1 MKAKDILFEFV
12 KERKWYYLAGIVL
25 LVITTVIASYIPL
38 LLGIITDG
46 LKDADM
52 AVGDIYFN
60 VTLVAVIT
68 VTVFALKYSW
78 RYFLIGNCRYVE
90 CYLRERLFK
99 HMQNLPASFYDNHKT
114 GDLVAYAIN
123 DIQAVRMIF
132 GFGSIAILEG
142 AIINGASIFFMVTTI
157 DPIFTLVAILPSTI
171 LIAVLIRLR
180 AVIRKRF
187 SIVQKTFAEISE
199 KVEENIMGIR
209 VVKAYAQEEK
219 EVSDFVNL
227 SKKRVDTQMNLT
239 KVSGILGPATQICF
253 GISFMVFI
261 AYGSEL
267 VVNETISLGDYV
279 AFNSYMML
287 IMGPITN
294 IVRIIEVWQR
304 GLASMRR
311 LDEIFTAKSDIIEK
325 NGKSDF
331 SISGSI
337 EIRNL
342 TFKYPGSAKS
352 VLKDINLTLPKGK
365 TLGVLGRS
373 GSGKTTLVNLLLRL
387 YPVNDGQIFID
398 GEDINNIPLGVLRE
412 KIGCVPQDHFLFSTT
427 ILDNIGFFNSEYSR
441 DEIEQA
447 SKLSA
452 VYDNIAAFP
461 GGFDTVVGERGITLS
476 GGQKQRISIAR
487 ALVKQPAILIMDDSL
502 SAVDTKTEE
511 EILGNMSN
519 VLQGLTGII
528 ISHRVSALRNADFI
542 VYLDKGKIVE
552 KGSHEELMKLKGRY
566 YNLYRLQAEESDE
579 RLDVLA

>member
-1 MKAKDILFEFV
+1 VKVKNILIEFLKD
-12 KERKWYYLAGIVL
+12 RKWHYLIGIVL
-25 LVITTVIASYIPL
+25 LVITTVIASVIPL
-38 LLGIITDG
+38 LLGRITDRLQG
-46 LKDADM
+46 VVT
-52 AVGDIYFN
+52 AVRDIYFD
-60 VTLVAVIT
+60 VILIAVIT
-68 VTVFALKYSW
+68 IAVFALKYLW
-78 RYFLIGNCRYVE
+78 RYFLIGNCRFVE
-90 CYLRERLFK
+90 CFLRERLFK
-99 HMQNLPASFYDNHKT
+99 HLQALPASFYDNHKT

-157 DPIFTLVAILPSTI
+157 DPIFTVIAILPSTI
-171 LIAVLIRLR
+171 LIAVLIKLR
-180 AVIRKRF
+180 AVIRERF
-187 SIVQKTFAEISE
+187 GIVQKTFAEISE

-209 VVKAYAQEEK
+209 VVKAYAQEDQ
-219 EVSDFVNL
+219 EVNDFVKL

-239 KVSGILGPATQICF
+239 KVSGILGPATQVCF
-253 GISFMVFI
+253 GISFMFFI

-267 VVNETISLGDYV
+267 VVNGTISLGDYV

-311 LDEIFTAKSDIIEK
+311 LDEIFTEKSDIIDN
-325 NGKSDF
+325 NGKEVF
-331 SISGSI
+331 PINGSI

-342 TFKYPGSAKS
+342 TFKYPGSTKN
-352 VLKDINLTLPKGK
+352 VIKDFNLSLPIGK
-365 TLGVLGRS
+365 TLGILGKS

-387 YPVNDGQIFID
+387 YPVDDGHIFID

-427 ILDNIGFFNSEYSR
+427 ILDNIGFFNNTYSR

-452 VYDNIAAFP
+452 VYENIAAFP
-461 GGFDTVVGERGITLS
+461 EGFDTVVGERGITLS

-487 ALVKQPAILIMDDSL
+487 ALIKQPAILIMDDSL

-511 EILGNMSN
+511 EILGNMST
-519 VLQGLTGII
+519 VLQGLTGVI
-528 ISHRVSALRNADFI
+528 ISHRVSALRHVDFI
-542 VYLDKGKIVE
+542 IFLDNGRIVE
-552 KGSHEELMKLKGRY
+552 SGTHEELMKLRGRY
-566 YNLYRLQAEESDE
+566 CNLYRLQTEESSE
-579 RLDVLA
+579 RLDVMA

>member
-1 MKAKDILFEFV
+1 MKAKDILLEFL
-12 KERKWYYLAGIVL
+12 KERKWFYLIGIVV
-25 LVITTVIASYIPL
+25 LVITTIIASFIPL
-38 LLGIITDG
+38 ILGIITDG
-46 LKDADM
+46 LEGGEM
-52 AVGDIYFN
+52 ASGDIYFN
-60 VTLVAVIT
+60 VILLAVIT
-68 VTVFALKYSW
+68 VAVFALKYSW

-99 HMQNLPASFYDNHKT
+99 HLQTLPASFYDNHKT

-142 AIINGASIFFMVTTI
+142 ALINGASIFFMVTTI
-157 DPIFTLVAILPSTI
+157 DPIFTLIALLPSLL
-171 LIAVLIRLR
+171 LIIVLFKLR
-180 AVIRKRF
+180 AVIRERF
-187 SIVQKTFAEISE
+187 TKVQKTYAEISE

-209 VVKAYAQEEK
+209 VLKSFAQEDN
-219 EVSDFVNL
+219 EVKDFVEL
-227 SKKRVDTQMNLT
+227 SKKRVDTQMHLT

-267 VVNETISLGDYV
+267 VVNDLISLGDYV

-311 LDEIFTAKSDIIEK
+311 LDEIFNAKSDIIEK
-325 NGKSDF
+325 NSDEDF

-342 TFKYPGSAKS
+342 TFKYPGSSKS
-352 VLKDINLTLPKGK
+352 VLKDINLSLPKGK
-365 TLGVLGRS
+365 VMGILGKS

-387 YPVNDGQIFID
+387 YPVDDGHIFVD
-398 GEDINNIPLGVLRE
+398 GEDVNNIALGVLRE

-427 ILDNIGFFNSEYSR
+427 IHDNIGFFSNSYTR

-452 VYDNIAAFP
+452 VYENIASFP
-461 GGFDTVVGERGITLS
+461 DGFDTVVGERGITLS

-487 ALVKQPAILIMDDSL
+487 ALIKKPAILIMDDSL

-511 EILGNMSN
+511 QILGNMSR
-519 VLQGLTGII
+519 VLKGLTGII
-528 ISHRVSALRNADFI
+528 ISHRVTALRHSDFI
-542 VYLDKGKIVE
+542 IYLDKGRIVE
-552 KGSHEELMKLKGRY
+552 RGSHEELMSIKGRY
-566 YNLYRLQAEESDE
+566 YNLYRLQAEEFEE
-579 RLDVLA
+579 RQDVLA

>member
-1 MKAKDILFEFV
+1 MKAKDILSEFV
-12 KERKWYYLAGIVL
+12 KDRKWYYLAGIVL
-25 LVITTVIASYIPL
+25 LVITTVIASFIPL

-52 AVGDIYFN
+52 AVGDIYFY
-60 VTLVAVIT
+60 VILVAVIT
-68 VTVFALKYSW
+68 IAVFALKYSW

-180 AVIRKRF
+180 AVIRERF
-187 SIVQKTFAEISE
+187 GIVQKTYAEISE

-239 KVSGILGPATQICF
+239 KISGILGPATQICF

-267 VVNETISLGDYV
+267 VVNGTISLGDYV

-311 LDEIFTAKSDIIEK
+311 LDEIFTAKSDIVER

-331 SISGSI
+331 SINGSI

-342 TFKYPGSAKS
+342 TFKYPGSTKS

-387 YPVNDGQIFID
+387 YPVDDGHIFID
-398 GEDINNIPLGVLRE
+398 GEDINNISLGVLRE

-461 GGFDTVVGERGITLS
+461 DGFDTVVGERGITLS

-487 ALVKQPAILIMDDSL
+487 ALIKQPAILIMDDSL

-511 EILGNMSN
+511 EILANMSK
-519 VLQGLTGII
+519 VLQELTGII
-528 ISHRVSALRNADFI
+528 ISHRVSALRHADFI

-552 KGSHEELMKLKGRY
+552 KGSHEELMNLKGRY
-566 YNLYRLQAEESDE
+566 FNLYRLQAEESDE

>member
-1 MKAKDILFEFV
+1 MRAKDILFEFL
-12 KERKWYYLAGIVL
+12 KERKWYYLVGIVV
-25 LVITTVIASYIPL
+25 LVITTIIASFMPL
-38 LLGIITDG
+38 ILGIITDA
-46 LKDADM
+46 LKGGEM
-52 AVGDIYFN
+52 ALRDIYFN
-60 VTLVAVIT
+60 VILLAVIT
-68 VTVFALKYSW
+68 VVVFGLKYLW

-99 HMQNLPASFYDNHKT
+99 HLQTLPASFYDNHKT

-142 AIINGASIFFMVTTI
+142 ALINGASIFFMVTTI
-157 DPIFTLVAILPSTI
+157 NPIFTLIALLPSTL
-171 LIAVLIRLR
+171 LIAVLIKLR
-180 AVIRKRF
+180 AEIRERF
-187 SIVQKTFAEISE
+187 GKVQKTYAEISE

-209 VVKAYAQEEK
+209 VLKAFAQEEN
-219 EVSDFVNL
+219 EVKDFVEL

-239 KVSGILGPATQICF
+239 KISGILGPATQICF

-267 VVNETISLGDYV
+267 VAAGLISLGDYV

-311 LDEIFTAKSDIIEK
+311 LDVIFSAKSDIVDK
-325 NGKSDF
+325 NGNADF
-331 SISGSI
+331 SINGSI

-342 TFKYPGSAKS
+342 TFKYQGSS
-352 VLKDINLTLPKGK
+352 RNVLKDIDLKLPKGK
-365 TLGVLGRS
+365 TLGILGKS

-387 YPVNDGQIFID
+387 YPVDDGHIFID
-398 GEDINNIPLGVLRE
+398 GEDINNIPLGVLRQM
-412 KIGCVPQDHFLFSTT
+412 IGCVPQDHFLFSTT
-427 ILDNIGFFNSEYSR
+427 ISDNIGFFDNTYSR
-441 DEIEQA
+441 DEIERA

-461 GGFDTVVGERGITLS
+461 DGFDTVVGERGITLS

-487 ALVKQPAILIMDDSL
+487 ALIKRPAILIMDDSL

-511 EILGNMSN
+511 EILGNMSK
-519 VLQGLTGII
+519 VLRGLTGII
-528 ISHRVSALRNADFI
+528 ISHRVTALRHADKI
-542 VYLDKGKIVE
+542 IYLDKGRIIE
-552 KGSHEELMKLKGRY
+552 SGTHEELMNLKGRY
-566 YNLYRLQAEESDE
+566 YNLYRMQSQESDE

>member
-46 LKDADM
+46 LQGADM
-52 AVGDIYFN
+52 AVGDIYFY

-68 VTVFALKYSW
+68 IAVFALKYSW
-78 RYFLIGNCRYVE
+78 RYFLIGNCRFVE

-180 AVIRKRF
+180 AVIRERF
-187 SIVQKTFAEISE
+187 GIVQKTFAEISE

-267 VVNETISLGDYV
+267 VVNGTISLGDYV

-311 LDEIFTAKSDIIEK
+311 LDEIFTVKSDIIER

-331 SISGSI
+331 SINGSI

-342 TFKYPGSAKS
+342 TFKYPGSARS
-352 VLKDINLTLPKGK
+352 VLKDVNLTLPKGK

-387 YPVNDGQIFID
+387 YPVDDGQIFID

-461 GGFDTVVGERGITLS
+461 DGFDTVVGERGITLS

-528 ISHRVSALRNADFI
+528 ISHRVSALRHADSI

-579 RLDVLA
+579 RMDVLA

>member
-12 KERKWYYLAGIVL
+12 KHRKWYYLAGIVL
-25 LVITTVIASYIPL
+25 LVVTTVIASYIPL
-38 LLGIITDG
+38 LLGIITDE
-46 LKDADM
+46 LKGAEMHD
-52 AVGDIYFN
+52 GNIYFY
-60 VTLVAVIT
+60 VILMAVIT
-68 VTVFALKYSW
+68 IAVFALKYSW

-99 HMQNLPASFYDNHKT
+99 HLQNLPAGFYDNHKT

-142 AIINGASIFFMVTTI
+142 AIINGVSIYFMVTTI
-157 DPIFTLVAILPSTI
+157 DPIFTLIAILPSTI

-180 AVIRKRF
+180 AVIRERF
-187 SIVQKTFAEISE
+187 GIVQKTFAEISE

-239 KVSGILGPATQICF
+239 RVSGILGPATQICF

-267 VVNETISLGDYV
+267 VVNGTISLGDYV

-311 LDEIFTAKSDIIEK
+311 LDEIFSAKSDIIDRNDK
-325 NGKSDF
+325 TDF

-342 TFKYPGSAKS
+342 TFKYPGSTKS

-365 TLGVLGRS
+365 TLGILGRS

-387 YPVNDGQIFID
+387 YPVDDEHIFID
-398 GEDINNIPLGVLRE
+398 GEDINYIPLGELRE
-412 KIGCVPQDHFLFSTT
+412 KIGCVPQEHFLFSTT

-452 VYDNIAAFP
+452 VYENIAAFP
-461 GGFDTVVGERGITLS
+461 DGFDTVVGERGITLS

-487 ALVKQPAILIMDDSL
+487 ALVKRPAILILDDSL

-511 EILGNMSN
+511 EILGNMSK

-528 ISHRVSALRNADFI
+528 ISHRVSALRHADFI

-552 KGSHEELMKLKGRY
+552 RGSHEELMNLKGRY
-566 YNLYRLQAEESDE
+566 FNLYRLQDEESDE